1 MYNLF
6 SPSYTEWKDT
16 RTAGA
21 LTAYYVQY
29 DLHYVGILV
38 DKTEE
43 SIFRIDISRDGY
55 DPNLVDF
62 ETNIKPTAVLVPT
75 VDDAIAIALQ

>member
-1 MYNLF
+1 MLNYL

-16 RTAGA
+16 KTAGTLA
-21 LTAYYVQY
+21 AYYVQY

-38 DKTEE
+38 DKTEQ
-43 SIFRIDISRDGY
+43 SVFRIDISRDGQ
-55 DPNLVDF
+55 DPNMADF
-62 ETNIKPTAVLVPT
+62 ETNIKPTATLVPS